1 MRRNPRTSGQLD
13 RARGLRCER
22 GLRDDDPR
30 QFAIEENIQLPV
42 HPGST
47 PVEECREMNS
57 SVLGHLPS
65 LQMLPRLNIR
75 AEVLSKSKFNGVDGT
90 QTHLSFHAFG
100 FPCFSKHQLA
110 GDVQ

>member
-1 MRRNPRTSGQLD
+1 
-13 RARGLRCER
+13 
-22 GLRDDDPR
+22 
-30 QFAIEENIQLPV
+30 
-42 HPGST
+42 
-47 PVEECREMNS
+47 MNS

-100 FPCFSKHQLA
+100 FPCFSNISWQETCNEYRS
-110 GDVQ
+110 